1 MNIFPEGSLAISLIT
16 TIWVGLFVISFFNL
30 RLGWNISG
38 LIVPGYLVPLLI
50 LKPWSAVAI
59 IVEAIFTYLAIKL
72 FSKIGE
78 KTGFY
83 SELFGRDRFFAILLV
98 SVGARLLFDETIFP
112 YITSLLSQHFEI
124 EFLYRDG
131 LYSIGLVIVALTA
144 NQFWTSGLRRG
155 FFQLIIT
162 LVITFLIVKYVLIEF
177 TNFRLNEV
185 ANLYENLAT
194 SILASPKA
202 YIILITTA
210 FIASRMSSI
219 YGWEFS
225 GIAIPA
231 LLALLWYYP
240 WEIFISISEAVIIY
254 FIAVLLLKTKFMS
267 YFSMEGS
274 RKILFFFNISFFY
287 KLALGFL
294 LPLFITDISPTDYF
308 GFGYMLTS
316 LIAIKMYEKEFGA
329 RILGSTIFTSGISVI
344 LATLIG
350 LALTF
355 IEHKSD
361 YSDPALATR
370 NLEIKP
376 EKIASNLPLKLK
388 ERVPFV
394 LSSSPIGKIE
404 TEVKARKLSLAEL
417 KFIDE
422 KILSPILELSG
433 TQSKNSASLE
443 KELNIVASSSDS
455 IGIKMMLYGNKA
467 FHPDYVEL
475 KGSYR
480 EQFLGTL
487 YFRLS
492 GGREIILE
500 SDSLSKQSLEL
511 ARILE
516 DKFKPR
522 VVLFPALFTRSYD
535 GLFKGEASLKYT
547 KGSFFDLANQ
557 VSIREMDKNFSLINV
572 IQIKTAIVKKDL
584 EANTVYVSTN
594 SGAYSLDTLNK
605 IQREICDWIL
615 SRNYKVKFVSGS
627 SETAGLETTNLIS
640 GRYLEMTDNTSLI
653 VLWLGK

>member
-1 MNIFPEGSLAISLIT
+1 MDIFPESSLAVSLIT

-38 LIVPGYLVPLLI
+38 LIVPGYLVPLII

-59 IVEAIFTYLAIKL
+59 IIEAVFTYLAVKG
-72 FSKIGE
+72 FSKLGE
-78 KTGFY
+78 KTGLW
-83 SELFGRDRFFAILLV
+83 SELFGRDRFFAMLLV
-98 SVGARLLFDETIFP
+98 SVAARLLFDESIFP
-112 YITSLLSQHFEI
+112 CITAILSQHFEI
-124 EFLYRDG
+124 DFLYRDG

-155 FFQLIIT
+155 SFQLIIT
-162 LVITFLIVKYVLIEF
+162 LVVTFLIVKYILIGL
-177 TNFRLNEV
+177 TNFRLSEV

-210 FIASRMSSI
+210 FIASRMSST

-240 WEIFISISEAVIIY
+240 WEIFISIAEAVIIY
-254 FIAVLLLKTKFMS
+254 FIAVLILKTKFMS
-267 YFSMEGS
+267 NFPMEGS

-294 LPLFITDISPTDYF
+294 LPLFIIDISPTDYF

-316 LIAIKMYEKEFGA
+316 LIAVKMYEKEFGA
-329 RILGSTIFTSGISVI
+329 RIIGSTIFTSGISVI

-350 LALTF
+350 FALTF
-355 IEHKSD
+355 VEHRPDFPDTVFSEKKS
-361 YSDPALATR
+361 
-370 NLEIKP
+370 EIKTG
-376 EKIASNLPLKLK
+376 KISSNIPLKLRDK
-388 ERVPFV
+388 VPPV
-394 LSSSPIGKIE
+394 LSSSPLGRIQTDI
-404 TEVKARKLSLAEL
+404 KARKLSLAEL

-422 KILSPILELSG
+422 KILNPVVELSG
-433 TQSKNSASLE
+433 TKSKNSTSLE
-443 KELNIVASSSDS
+443 KELNSIALSSDS
-455 IGIKMMLYGNKA
+455 LGIKMTLFGNKA

-475 KGSYR
+475 KGSYP
-480 EQFLGTL
+480 EQFLGTF

-492 GGREIILE
+492 SGSEIILE
-500 SDSLSKQSLEL
+500 SDSLSKRSLEL

-522 VVLFPALFTRSYD
+522 AVLFPALFARNYD
-535 GLFKGEASLKYT
+535 SLLEAEAPIKYT

-557 VSIREMDKNFSLINV
+557 VSIREMDKKKAHGNV
-572 IQIKTAIVKKDL
+572 VQIKTSIGKKDL

-605 IQREICDWIL
+605 TQKEICDWIL
-615 SRNYKVKFVSGS
+615 SKNYKVKFVSGS
-627 SETAGLETTNLIS
+627 GETAGLETTNLIS

-653 VLWLGK
+653 VLWLSR